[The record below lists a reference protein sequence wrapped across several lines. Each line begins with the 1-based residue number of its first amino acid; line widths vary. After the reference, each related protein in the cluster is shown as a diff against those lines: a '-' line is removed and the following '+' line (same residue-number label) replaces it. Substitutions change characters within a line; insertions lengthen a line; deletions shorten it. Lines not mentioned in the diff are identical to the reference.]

1 LNIDYQEAA
10 KTEIEKLRKHL
21 ETAEVKK
28 LLKKHKKNK
37 FSMFLKK
44 IKIESMKNF
53 SIEKENLYLEHCEE
67 LETKNKTLE
76 KKLFDSVL
84 NNNEMKKQRCDLKY
98 AEVKKKFPF
107 KKTIF
112 KILLNFKKELKIWRP
127 TMIVYLKRLR
137 NHIMNLN
144 SNCILKY
151 LN

>member
-1 LNIDYQEAA
+1 
-10 KTEIEKLRKHL
+10 
-21 ETAEVKK
+21 
-28 LLKKHKKNK
+28 
-37 FSMFLKK
+37 MFLKK

-112 KILLNFKKELKIWRP
+112 KILLNFKKRIEDMETNKDRISEIILQ
-127 TMIVYLKRLR
+127 TV
-137 NHIMNLN
+137 MNLKN
-144 SNCILKY
+144 SCI
-151 LN
+151 